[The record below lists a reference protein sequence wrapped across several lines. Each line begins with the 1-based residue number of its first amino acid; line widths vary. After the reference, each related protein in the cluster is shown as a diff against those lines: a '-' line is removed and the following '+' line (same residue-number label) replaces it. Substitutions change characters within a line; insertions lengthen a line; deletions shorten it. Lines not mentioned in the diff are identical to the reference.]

1 MIAAKAPEIQ
11 VEVYPMWNRRTLT
24 GYPLRWRTRNPNT
37 GRVKSYASK
46 DAALAAVA
54 HVPAAA
60 IKVWDHVR
68 R

>member
-1 MIAAKAPEIQ
+1 MTAPATTEIE

-46 DAALAAVA
+46 DLALAAVS
-54 HVPAAA
+54 HVAEAA